1 MLRVGQHGGRHIRLG
16 EKGVDTVQQKSAAGC
31 DDAMRGVALAYR
43 AAFVLFFV
51 ILIFLCCW
59 VFSGV
64 FCWPI
69 IEKTIT
75 RYFSILVFVNL
86 VLYLSIDLLILVRA
100 IKCTKEDP
108 YLQYQEYTIP
118 GPEYQIT
125 KPFLH
130 PGPLLNCHVPCQT
143 KHTTLYF
150 HFHTAQQ

>member
-64 FCWPI
+64 FCWHY
-69 IEKTIT
+69 
-75 RYFSILVFVNL
+75 YFSILVFVNL

-100 IKCTKEDP
+100 INVQKRTLILIYNTTVLP
-108 YLQYQEYTIP
+108 GIP
-118 GPEYQIT
+118 DQNRLFTTYCR
-125 KPFLH
+125 
-130 PGPLLNCHVPCQT
+130 PLLNCHVPCQT